1 MKNENSKILALLQ
14 SYYHMVEGLKEGAKA
29 QDKES
34 LKLVFATL
42 YELNSLTKYVLLGE
56 NPPAEVLA
64 RFSTNMENRILSA
77 ILTEAEA
84 SARPAVDAAYHV

>member
-14 SYYHMVEGLKEGAKA
+14 SYYHMVEGLKESNKDGI
-29 QDKES
+29 
-34 LKLVFATL
+34 KLVLETL

-64 RFSTNMENRILSA
+64 QFSTNMENRILSA
-77 ILTEAEA
+77 ILAEAEA
-84 SARPAVDAAYHV
+84 SARPPVDAAFSA